1 MVQRLKH
8 ESDLQ
13 DARSHP
19 VEEQLGGEDAFVEID
34 SLQAAAKAKD
44 RELSRLQRELERV
57 TSRARPLS
65 TTPALGPA
73 PAPLPPTRTPSPT
86 QVDDDE
92 TLDQMGAGVR
102 ARYNSMATGGEAD
115 DADDIGGEMSYAQQQ
130 QMGRLREESRHD
142 PHPHPTPHPHP

>member
-13 DARSHP
+13 EARNNP

-57 TSRARPLS
+57 TSQARPLSTTPALAACPLS

-73 PAPLPPTRTPSPT
+73 PALAPVRALTPCPTPTPSPHPYT
-86 QVDDDE
+86 YPYACACRH
-92 TLDQMGAGVR
+92 LYPYPL
-102 ARYNSMATGGEAD
+102 ARWMTTRPST
-115 DADDIGGEMSYAQQQ
+115 
-130 QMGRLREESRHD
+130 RWVLV
-142 PHPHPTPHPHP
+142 